1 MVDEFLAMEC
11 DIANSIDR
19 VLQDSLVFVE
29 LADTLQNA
37 ADYLVLLKLLVGLIV
52 VFREIADEMESF
64 LDEEFLLF
72 IQCFEAK
79 RSDAALE
86 QVIAVLWGYSC

>member
-29 LADTLQNA
+29 LTDTLQDT
-37 ADYLVLLKLLVGLIV
+37 ADYLIFLELLVCFIV

-64 LDEEFLLF
+64 LNEEFLLF
-72 IQCFEAK
+72 VQSFEAK

-86 QVIAVLWGYSC
+86 QVITVLWSYSC

>member
-37 ADYLVLLKLLVGLIV
+37 ADYLVLLELLICLIV
-52 VFREIADEMESF
+52 VF
-64 LDEEFLLF
+64 
-72 IQCFEAK
+72 
-79 RSDAALE
+79 
-86 QVIAVLWGYSC
+86 

>member
-37 ADYLVLLKLLVGLIV
+37 ADYLVLLELLVCLIV

-64 LDEEFLLF
+64 LDEELLLF
-72 IQCFEAK
+72 
-79 RSDAALE
+79 
-86 QVIAVLWGYSC
+86 V